1 MLQFRKHNLPIRGLT
16 FSPDG
21 TQLAACSEFALDFW
35 DVATG
40 TAHPCRG
47 LRHYGPSV
55 QFDPSGLWLL
65 APSEHEGL
73 FAIDTRT
80 RAGRRR
86 AGKFRADH
94 LAVSPT
100 GDRVVVGSQTLA
112 CFALQKDGIGDRHWL
127 KNPNRHQIQGLDF
140 FPNGNRFASVE
151 LHEPFLFGAP
161 ISYLRIR
168 SAANGT
174 VQSEFELGRNQG
186 GPARVSPDGEW
197 VAFLST
203 SYLIVQHATEPNRSL
218 RFQTPNK
225 NHLTGLAFHPSG
237 RFLAATSNDHTVRLH
252 DRDADWTVTRTFDW
266 NIGKLKAVAF
276 SPDGNLAA
284 AGGDK
289 GRTVVWDVDV

>member
-1 MLQFRKHNLPIRGLT
+1 MLQFRKHNLPIRGLA
-16 FSPDG
+16 FSPAG
-21 TQLAACSEFALDFW
+21 AHLAACSEWALDVW
-35 DVATG
+35 TVATG
-40 TAHPCRG
+40 AVDRCGR
-47 LRHYGPSV
+47 RHYGGSV
-55 QFDPSGLWLL
+55 QFDPSGRWLL
-65 APSEHEGL
+65 APSDHEGL

-80 RAGRRR
+80 WTARR
-86 AGKFRADH
+86 AGNFRASH
-94 LAVSPT
+94 IAVSPA
-100 GDRVVVGSQTLA
+100 GDRVVVGSPTLA
-112 CFALQKDGIGDRHWL
+112 CFALQKDGIGDRRWL
-127 KNPNRHQIQGLDF
+127 KNPVHHQFQGLDF
-140 FPNGNRFASVE
+140 FPSGNRFASVE
-151 LHEPFLFGAP
+151 LYQFGFFSAP

-168 SAANGT
+168 SAANGA

-203 SYLIVQHATEPNRSL
+203 SYLVVQHATEPNRSV

-284 AGGDK
+284 AGGEK
-289 GRTVVWDVDV
+289 GRIVVWDVDV